1 MENPWA
7 YGDPTEK
14 YEEEEEEEM
23 INPTATANTRD
34 TANPTATAD
43 HVVPL
48 TVTREPNIINVV
60 GDRGFCV
67 PYPLELIVKKKI
79 QGFSKA
85 QFEVFDAS
93 GNNPLLRV
101 DGNVWKLQSKR
112 VMYDPAGFPVLTLR
126 EKVEVLT
133 KRHQWTCHLGES
145 ADNERLLFKVQRSSA
160 IQLKSRLEVFLADNI
175 TKTQS
180 DFHVVGCYTNLSF
193 KVCQGKTILAE
204 VSHNFKWGNLC
215 RGKESFRVKVQPDV
229 DYAFVVAMLVI
240 LEELDNM

>member
-7 YGDPTEK
+7 YGDPTEEK
-14 YEEEEEEEM
+14 DDM
-23 INPTATANTRD
+23 INPTATSAAAATINSTAPASPKGVRPIGVSSRD
-34 TANPTATAD
+34 MK
-43 HVVPL
+43 
-48 TVTREPNIINVV
+48 IINVI

-85 QFEVFDAS
+85 QFEVLDAN

-126 EKVEVLT
+126 EKVLT

-145 ADNERLLFKVQRSSA
+145 SENDRLLFKVQRSSP
-160 IQLKSRLEVFLADNI
+160 IQFKSRLEVFLADNNG
-175 TKTQS
+175 KNQC
-180 DFHVVGCYTNLSF
+180 DFHVIGQYTNLSF

-204 VSHNFKWGNLC
+204 VNHNFKWANLC

-229 DYAFVVAMLVI
+229 DYAFIVAMLVI